1 MSNPEKITL
10 RKVKDILIVQLPAAL
25 SADTKEDFDEKV
37 EYALAD
43 TPGVLILDFAK
54 VTSAD
59 AAGVKSL
66 DFAFM
71 RCEEIDTP
79 LIMAAV
85 ADSIRPALEAAG
97 YLKRGEESA
106 TADEAV
112 QANL

>member
-1 MSNPEKITL
+1 MSNENKVTL
-10 RKVKDILIVQLPAAL
+10 RKVKDILIVQLPPAL
-25 SADTKEDFDEKV
+25 SAATKEDFDEKV

-59 AAGVKSL
+59 ADGVKSL
-66 DFAFM
+66 HFAFM

-79 LIMAAV
+79 LILAAV
-85 ADSIRPALEAAG
+85 SPAIRPSLDAAG
-97 YLKRGEESA
+97 YLKRGEEAA

-112 QANL
+112 EANL

>member
-1 MSNPEKITL
+1 MANPDKITL
-10 RKVKDILIVQLPAAL
+10 RKVKDILVVQLPPALTAA
-25 SADTKEDFDEKV
+25 TKDDFDEKV

-59 AAGVKSL
+59 AAGVMGL
-66 DFAFM
+66 EFGFM

-79 LIMAAV
+79 LILAAV
-85 ADSIRPALEAAG
+85 SNTIRPALEAAG
-97 YLKRGEESA
+97 YLKRAEEAA

>member
-1 MSNPEKITL
+1 MASPEKITL
-10 RKVKDILIVQLPAAL
+10 RKVKDILIVQLPTAL

-54 VTSAD
+54 VTAAD
-59 AAGVKSL
+59 AAGLNSL

-79 LIMAAV
+79 LILAAV
-85 ADSIRPALEAAG
+85 APAIRPALDAAG
-97 YLKRGEESA
+97 YLKRGEEAA

-112 QANL
+112 EANL